1 MKLAVKREIMRLAR
15 FVLPSAV
22 AAAMSALPCAAEEAA
37 AAAAVGGL
45 EDGSAAHKWFSFKAY
60 ADIETAYVCRGYVW
74 DARPYSAQFADA
86 ALDFGGFGRVDTYV
100 WTMSAMS
107 GSGHSTSMRYAYNE
121 VDYGLRYFY
130 DLELADEWVLSSGVG
145 KQWVTNPGVRH
156 GGHSL
161 IDWQVMQSLGNPYL
175 TPYWKLRYIRRPYQA
190 AYWCVG
196 VRRSFELA
204 DRLTLTV
211 DFFGDLGDARH
222 YRRLFGPKPGEPDSR
237 YHGGLHALNLIVR
250 LDYAITDW
258 LGVYGFVGQFDLVSD
273 DARDAVKASSAREA
287 KRDLTY
293 CGIGLEVDF

>member
-1 MKLAVKREIMRLAR
+1 MKLTVKREITRLAR

-37 AAAAVGGL
+37 AAAAAGGL
-45 EDGSAAHKWFSFKAY
+45 EDGAAAHKWFSFKAY

-74 DARPYSAQFADA
+74 
-86 ALDFGGFGRVDTYV
+86 
-100 WTMSAMS
+100 
-107 GSGHSTSMRYAYNE
+107 
-121 VDYGLRYFY
+121 
-130 DLELADEWVLSSGVG
+130 
-145 KQWVTNPGVRH
+145 
-156 GGHSL
+156 
-161 IDWQVMQSLGNPYL
+161 
-175 TPYWKLRYIRRPYQA
+175 
-190 AYWCVG
+190 
-196 VRRSFELA
+196 
-204 DRLTLTV
+204 
-211 DFFGDLGDARH
+211 DARH